1 MKSRES
7 RPRLLQAMIDAF
19 SLPDLRAK
27 LLFTLA
33 ILILFRFIAQITV
46 PGVDA
51 AAVKDVYEASGL
63 LSMLDMFSG
72 GAMKNF
78 SIVALGVYPYI
89 TASIIMQLL
98 VPVIPKLQ
106 ALAKEGDSGRE
117 KINLY
122 THWLTVPLAALQGW
136 GQVALMQQQESQ
148 LGIDLIP
155 GGALSTITI
164 IIAMTAGSMFL
175 VWLGER
181 ITERGIG
188 NGISLIIFTGII
200 VSVPQQIWQAR
211 TEGGWLD
218 LIILIAFTVAII
230 TFIVYFTEA
239 FRRIPVHYSR
249 SVFRGRRMYRQSG
262 ASHIPLRV
270 NQAGMIPLI
279 FAFALVTLP
288 GTIATYFDNS
298 FFNSVEYWLS
308 PGDGPAASLPFW
320 LITFALVFGFAFFY
334 TMVTWQQQNLAEN
347 LQRQGGFVPGIRP
360 GRQTA
365 EYLDKVVYR
374 ITWGG
379 ALFLG
384 AVAFAPF
391 FVQFLTSGVEP
402 TFMVLGSAGALIVVG
417 VALDTMRQ
425 IESQLLMR
433 RYEGFLK

>member
-1 MKSRES
+1 
-7 RPRLLQAMIDAF
+7 MIDAF
-19 SLPDLRAK
+19 GLPDLRRK

-33 ILILFRFIAQITV
+33 ILLLFRFIAQITS

-51 AAVKDVYEASGL
+51 EAVREVFEGSGL
-63 LSMLDMFSG
+63 LGMLDMFSG
-72 GAMKNF
+72 GAMANF
-78 SIVALGVYPYI
+78 SVCALGVYPYI

-98 VPVIPKLQ
+98 VPVIPRLQ
-106 ALAKEGDSGRE
+106 ALASEGESGRE

-122 THWLTVPLAALQGW
+122 THWLTVPLAGLQGW
-136 GQVALMQQQESQ
+136 GQIFMMRSSGVDIPDAPLVQATIVLSLVA
-148 LGIDLIP
+148 G
-155 GGALSTITI
+155 T
-164 IIAMTAGSMFL
+164 MFL

-188 NGISLIIFTGII
+188 NGISLIIFSGII
-200 VSVPQQIWQAR
+200 VGVPQQIWQAQ
-211 TEGGWLD
+211 ESGGWWD
-218 LIILIAFTVAII
+218 LIALVVFTIVII
-230 TFIVYFTEA
+230 TFIVWFTEA

-262 ASHIPLRV
+262 TSHIPLRV

-279 FAFALVTLP
+279 FAFALITMP
-288 GTIATYFDNS
+288 STIIT
-298 FFNSVEYWLS
+298 FFILKADEPAAGDRSIVANLWRMLYPSGGYGF
-308 PGDGPAASLPFW
+308 GDGIAYW
-320 LITFALVFGFAFFY
+320 ILIFLLVFGFAFFY

-360 GRQTA
+360 GRQTR

-379 ALFLG
+379 AFFL
-384 AVAFAPF
+384 ALVAFAPF
-391 FVQFLTSGVEP
+391 FTKFFTTGAAA

-425 IESQLLMR
+425 IEAQLLMR